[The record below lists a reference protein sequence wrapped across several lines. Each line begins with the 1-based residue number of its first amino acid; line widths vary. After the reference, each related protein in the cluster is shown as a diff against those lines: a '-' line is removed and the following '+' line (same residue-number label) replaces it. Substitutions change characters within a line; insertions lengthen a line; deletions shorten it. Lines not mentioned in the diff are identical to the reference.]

1 MECNAQTMAILFLG
15 YAALHALYAV
25 CFWDVLLL
33 RDRVDNRGMERVGM
47 ATDWFIPSFLVES
60 VTFKASISMDFL
72 YANNRRIGRRDKNR
86 EMSSSSTS
94 IFT

>member
-15 YAALHALYAV
+15 YAALHTLYAV

-33 RDRVDNRGMERVGM
+33 RDRVDNRGMGRVGM

-60 VTFKASISMDFL
+60 VTFKASISMDIL
-72 YANNRRIGRRDKNR
+72 YANNRRIGRRD
-86 EMSSSSTS
+86 
-94 IFT
+94 